1 MKKDF
6 IEKVLRERI
15 VDTKQYRYVAKVKD
29 GKQYINRLPV
39 ADLDTTSAI
48 DGWKTVWSEDEPR
61 LYKIYVG
68 NCGPE
73 AILSNVIKA
82 TDKKDALRKYCD
94 SIGEPYDD
102 EKLNNELRYVIE
114 QKPKKMK
121 QYRIKDDR
129 RESWGDGWE
138 SVVTEDEVRRLANEW
153 GVSFDDLLDDL
164 EEI

>member
-1 MKKDF
+1 MKKEF
-6 IEKVLRERI
+6 IEKVLHERI

-39 ADLDTTSAI
+39 ADLDTTAAI
-48 DGWKTVWSEDEPR
+48 DGWETIWSE
-61 LYKIYVG
+61 
-68 NCGPE
+68 
-73 AILSNVIKA
+73 
-82 TDKKDALRKYCD
+82 
-94 SIGEPYDD
+94 
-102 EKLNNELRYVIE
+102 
-114 QKPKKMK
+114 KMK

-129 RESWGDGWE
+129 RERWGDGWE

>member
-1 MKKDF
+1 MKKEF

-39 ADLDTTSAI
+39 ADLDTTAAI
-48 DGWKTVWSEDEPR
+48 DGWETVWSE
-61 LYKIYVG
+61 
-68 NCGPE
+68 
-73 AILSNVIKA
+73 
-82 TDKKDALRKYCD
+82 
-94 SIGEPYDD
+94 
-102 EKLNNELRYVIE
+102 
-114 QKPKKMK
+114 KMK